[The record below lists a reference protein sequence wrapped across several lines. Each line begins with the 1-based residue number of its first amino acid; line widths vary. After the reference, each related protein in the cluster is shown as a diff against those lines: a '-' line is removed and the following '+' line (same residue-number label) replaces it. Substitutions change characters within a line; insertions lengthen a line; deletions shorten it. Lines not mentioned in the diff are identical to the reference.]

1 MKHLAEFTTFL
12 EGQVNLNKTRIET
25 LTCRVETIE
34 NFLRRGDWTRIIKR
48 FSSQGSWA
56 HKTIIKP
63 PGENGFDADLLMFV
77 DPVPGWTANDYILKL
92 RGLFLGSK
100 TYKDIVGLKTRC
112 LTLNYAGDFEL
123 DIVPCV
129 VERPGRIYP
138 YEVCNRTDDCF
149 EPTDSERYTEWFQQ
163 ANNLAGGDHLIHVM
177 RLIKYLRDTKTTF
190 SCKSVLL
197 NTLVAN
203 QISQADIHFRPSYFP
218 DLPTAFRTLISRLDL
233 YLQGRPN
240 LHKVANPV
248 LQIEDFNRH
257 WDHDKYANFR
267 EMIHKYR
274 RWTDEAYSETDEKQS
289 IKKWRRIF
297 GDEFAKGADVL
308 TEQVTGS
315 LVPIPNFNVQR
326 FTDAVQ
332 AIKLVGLSVLKL
344 VRRDLDWVQP
354 PPFVLSKQTIPISI
368 KATVHLQENGP
379 ASGSVPSG
387 QVLPANHHIRF
398 EAVGGTG
405 VPFTG
410 KDHDVQWQVVN
421 TDRSAGYAK
430 ALRGGFYPS
439 KPRSVRWERTEFRGI
454 HWVEAFL
461 IRKRTGA
468 CVGRSDRF
476 FVVIE

>member
-1 MKHLAEFTTFL
+1 MKHLAEFKTFL
-12 EGQVNLNKTRIET
+12 EGQVNLNKTRIKT
-25 LTCRVETIE
+25 LSDRVETIE
-34 NFLRRGDWTRIIKR
+34 NFLWRGDWGPIIKR

-77 DPVPGWTANDYILKL
+77 NPVPGWTANDYILEL
-92 RGLFLGSK
+92 RGLFLESK
-100 TYKDIVGLKTRC
+100 TYKDIVGLKNRC
-112 LTLNYAGDFEL
+112 VTLNYAGDFEL
-123 DIVPCV
+123 DVVPCV

-138 YEVCNRTDDCF
+138 YEVCNRTDDRF
-149 EPTDSERYTEWFQQ
+149 EPTDSERYTEWFQR
-163 ANNLAGGDHLIHVM
+163 AKNLAGCDHLIHFM

-218 DLPTAFRTLISRLDL
+218 DLPTAFRTLISRLDH
-233 YLQGRPN
+233 YLQDRPN
-240 LHKVANPV
+240 LHKVTNPV

-257 WDHDKYANFR
+257 WDQDKYANFR
-267 EMIHKYR
+267 AMIHKYR
-274 RWTDEAYSETDEKQS
+274 QWTDEAYRETDEKQS
-289 IKKWRRIF
+289 IKKWRWIF

-308 TEQVTGS
+308 TEEVTGS

-326 FTDAVQ
+326 FTDTVQ
-332 AIKLVGLSVLKL
+332 AIKLVGLSVLGL
-344 VRRDLDWVQP
+344 VRRDLPWVQR
-354 PPFVLSKQTIPISI
+354 PPFVFSKQTIPISI
-368 KATVHLQENGP
+368 KATVHVQENGS
-379 ASGSVPSG
+379 AAGSIASG
-387 QVLPANHHIRF
+387 QVLPADRHIRF

-405 VPFTG
+405 APFAG

-421 TDRSAGYAK
+421 TDTSAGYAK
-430 ALRGGFYPS
+430 ALRGGFYTS

-468 CVGRSDRF
+468 CIGRSDRF